1 MPKFCNYTCHEHHR
15 IGDRYCDGIVDKF
28 YLINNITNCSEG
40 FDEMHCPKRFRCK
53 SGNKVSIDINQMCD
67 GIQNCDNNEDENN
80 CSNNNNRVFS
90 TDKEMIA
97 NPVLR
102 SCFWIMG
109 FAVISGNSYVIV
121 TTIKYL
127 KTTKLNKSLKYQQ
140 IIVLNISIAD
150 FIMSIYL
157 LVIAVFSSVYSGYY
171 GQVDYEWRS
180 SLRCSIIGSLA
191 VVSSEA
197 SCLLM
202 VLLTACRLYSICRPF
217 SFLSTS
223 TFRYKSTITFVWLL
237 SFSLAF
243 LPVLHQTSYYFV
255 QNVRFFNRFTNT
267 QVWNK
272 IDITKF
278 ACCLANLINKTII
291 KNGKDWDSTRAF
303 LSDNFPEYNPGE
315 EFGYY
320 SQTSVCMPRF
330 YVAYDGDAW
339 EYSVAIITVNF
350 VSFLFIAVGYVLI
363 YVRSSKSQLENR
375 NRKQNQTTTNMQ
387 KRISRIIITDF
398 LCWIPICIMA
408 YVKLSGYYVDD
419 IAYIVSAGLLLPINS
434 AINPLLYSSL
444 LDKLAK
450 ICQGISKN

>member
-1 MPKFCNYTCHEHHR
+1 M
-15 IGDRYCDGIVDKF
+15 
-28 YLINNITNCSEG
+28 TNCSEG

-53 SGNKVSIDINQMCD
+53 SGNKVSIDIDQMCD

-80 CSNNNNRVFS
+80 CPNNNNRVFS
-90 TDKEMIA
+90 SDKEMIA

-109 FAVISGNSYVIV
+109 FAVISGNSYVII

-127 KTTKLNKSLKYQQ
+127 KTTKLRKSLKYQQ

-150 FIMSIYL
+150 FIMGIYL
-157 LVIAVFSSVYSGYY
+157 LVIAVFSNIYSGYY
-171 GQVDYEWRS
+171 GQVDYERRS

-197 SCLLM
+197 SCMLM

-223 TFRYKSTITFVWLL
+223 TCRYKSSIIFVWLL
-237 SFSLAF
+237 SFTLAF
-243 LPVLHQTSYYFV
+243 LPVFHQTSYYFV
-255 QNVRFFNRFTNT
+255 KSVRFFNRFTNT
-267 QVWNK
+267 QIWNK
-272 IDITKF
+272 IDITRF
-278 ACCLANLINKTII
+278 ACRLANLINKTII

-303 LSDNFPEYNPGE
+303 VSDNFPEYSPGE

-320 SQTSVCMPRF
+320 SQTSVCMLRF
-330 YVAYDGDAW
+330 YVAYGGDAW

-363 YVRSSKSQLENR
+363 YVRSSKSQLENRNR

-444 LDKLAK
+444 LNKLAK
-450 ICQGISKN
+450 ICQGISTNLRLTS